1 MKIKEF
7 KVPRILSLDREGGRE
22 GMFSAGNFQRNDT
35 VIESRTCGKVE
46 RKHGRRNRETRAG
59 RGGRRGGGEGRRVL
73 ERARDERG

>member
-59 RGGRRGGGEGRRVL
+59 RSAGGGGGRVL